1 MQFTTFNIT
10 HKGPLVSRGEE
21 VQTQGY
27 SSRPSAAAPGHTFQH
42 GRHGGPAGLRV
53 EKSLHCYA
61 GRGNET
67 EQLETAATTAVSK
80 GRETELLLSHILIHR
95 PLGCF
100 SSGSLM
106 SWSLQKFSLT
116 PHCDNPRNCTQGK
129 EQVTSP
135 PHSLKMGLLSKLY
148 SGL

>member
-1 MQFTTFNIT
+1 M
-10 HKGPLVSRGEE
+10 SRGEE
-21 VQTQGY
+21 VQTQVN

-53 EKSLHCYA
+53 GKGLHCYA

-67 EQLETAATTAVSK
+67 EQLETAVTTAVSR

-95 PLGCF
+95 PLGCV

-106 SWSLQKFSLT
+106 SESAEVLTDTSL
-116 PHCDNPRNCTQGK
+116 
-129 EQVTSP
+129 
-135 PHSLKMGLLSKLY
+135 
-148 SGL
+148 